1 MIEFSQPVVNIGL
14 LGHVDH
20 GKTTLTKAITGK
32 WTDTH
37 SEEIKRGISIRL
49 GYADAKIYFCSK
61 CKLYG
66 TKEKCLKCG
75 GKTELKRWVSFV
87 DSPGHESLMTTAI
100 AASSII
106 DGALLLI
113 AANEPCP
120 QPQTEEHLMILNIL
134 GIRNIIVVQTKI
146 DLVSK
151 ERAIEHYKEIKNFLK
166 GSVAENAPIIPVAAI
181 SGVNVEKVL
190 EAIEKYIP
198 TPKREEN
205 APPLMLVSRSFDVNK
220 PGTPIPELKGGVL
233 GGSLV
238 RGKIKIGDEL
248 EISPGIE
255 RNGTQKQIRFR
266 VEKLMVEN
274 KEINEARPGGL
285 VAIGTDLDP
294 SLTKSDQL
302 AGSILSLP
310 GKTPAPRNVIEI
322 RYNLLD
328 RKDIEN
334 PPLKEGEPIVVNVYT
349 ATDVGVIAKLGKG
362 IATIKL
368 KRPMVF
374 EKGNKAALSR
384 RIGQRW
390 RLAGWG
396 EVV

>member
-1 MIEFSQPVVNIGL
+1 MSLQPEVNIGL

-49 GYADAKIYFCSK
+49 GYADAKIYYCKK

-66 TKEKCLKCG
+66 TTEKCSKCG
-75 GKTELKRWVSFV
+75 GNSELRRWVSFV

-100 AASSII
+100 AASSIM

-134 GIRNIIVVQTKI
+134 GIKNIVVVQTKI

-151 ERAIEHYKEIKNFLK
+151 ERALEHYKEIKNFLR
-166 GSVAENAPIIPVAAI
+166 GSIAENAPVIPVAAI
-181 SGVNVEKVL
+181 SGVNINKVL
-190 EAIEKYIP
+190 EAIEEYIP
-198 TPKREEN
+198 TPERNEN
-205 APPLMLVSRSFDVNK
+205 ADPLMLVSRSFDVNK
-220 PGTPIPELKGGVL
+220 PGTPIQNLSGGVV
-233 GGSLV
+233 GGSIV
-238 RGKIKIGDEL
+238 RGKIRVGEEL

-255 RNGTQKQIRFR
+255 RNKAPKQVRFK
-266 VEKLMVEN
+266 VEKLMIQN
-274 KEINEARPGGL
+274 QEINEARPGGL
-285 VAIGTDLDP
+285 VAVGTGLDP

-302 AGSILSLP
+302 AGSIISLP
-310 GKTPAPRNVIEI
+310 GKTPKPKDVIEI
-322 RYNLLD
+322 RYHLLE

-334 PPLKEGEPIVVNVYT
+334 PPLKEGEPVVVNIFT
-349 ATDVGVIAKLGKG
+349 STDVGVIAKLGKG
-362 IATIKL
+362 IATVKL
-368 KRPMVF
+368 KRPIAF
-374 EKGNKAALSR
+374 ESGNKAAISR

>member
-1 MIEFSQPVVNIGL
+1 VSSQPEVNIGL

-49 GYADAKIYFCSK
+49 GYADAKIYYCKK
-61 CKLYG
+61 CKFYG
-66 TKEKCLKCG
+66 TKEKCPNCG
-75 GKTELKRWVSFV
+75 EKTEFRRWVSFV

-100 AASSII
+100 AASSIM

-113 AANEPCP
+113 SANEPCP

-134 GIRNIIVVQTKI
+134 GIKHIVVVQTKI

-151 ERAIEHYKEIKNFLK
+151 ERALEHYKEIKNFLK
-166 GSVAENAPIIPVAAI
+166 GSIAENAPVIPVAAI
-181 SGVNVEKVL
+181 SGVNINRVL
-190 EAIEKYIP
+190 EAIEEYIP

-205 APPLMLVSRSFDVNK
+205 ADPLMLISRSFDVNK
-220 PGTPIPELKGGVL
+220 PGTPIKELKGGVV

-238 RGKIKIGDEL
+238 RGRIKVGDEL
-248 EISPGIE
+248 ELSPGIE
-255 RNGTQKQIRFR
+255 RNKGYESIKFR

-274 KEINEARPGGL
+274 REISEARPGGL
-285 VAIGTDLDP
+285 IAVGTGLDP

-302 AGSILSLP
+302 SGSLVSLP
-310 GKTPAPRNVIEI
+310 GKTPKPKDVIELK
-322 RYNLLD
+322 YHLLE
-328 RKDIEN
+328 RRDIEN
-334 PPLKEGEPIVVNVYT
+334 PPLKEGEPVVVNVYT

-362 IATIKL
+362 VATIKL
-368 KRPMVF
+368 KRPIPF
-374 EKGNKAALSR
+374 ESGNKAAISR

-396 EVV
+396 EVI

>member
-1 MIEFSQPVVNIGL
+1 MTSQPEVNIGL

-49 GYADAKIYFCSK
+49 GYADARIYYCKK
-61 CKLYG
+61 CKIYG
-66 TKEKCLKCG
+66 TKEKCSKCS
-75 GKTELKRWVSFV
+75 GKTEFKRWISFV

-134 GIRNIIVVQTKI
+134 GIKNIVVVQTKI

-151 ERAIEHYKEIKNFLK
+151 ERALEHYKEIKEFLK
-166 GSVAENAPIIPVAAI
+166 GSVAENAPIVPVAAI
-181 SGVNVEKVL
+181 LEVNVDKVL

-198 TPKREEN
+198 TPQREGN
-205 APPLMLVSRSFDVNK
+205 ADPLMLVSRSFDVNK
-220 PGTPIPELKGGVL
+220 PGTPVKNLKGGVV

-238 RGKIKIGDEL
+238 RGKIRVGEEL
-248 EISPGIE
+248 ELSPGIE
-255 RNGTQKQIRFR
+255 RNKVPKQIRFK
-266 VEKLMVEN
+266 VEKLMIEN
-274 KEINEARPGGL
+274 QEISEARPGGL
-285 VAIGTDLDP
+285 VAVGTGLDP

-302 AGSILSLP
+302 SGSIISLP
-310 GKTPAPRNVIEI
+310 GKTPKPKDVIEI
-322 RYNLLD
+322 RYHLLE

-334 PPLKEGEPIVVNVYT
+334 PPLKEGEPVVVNIYT

-368 KRPMVF
+368 KRPIAF
-374 EKGNKAALSR
+374 ESGNRAAISR

-396 EVV
+396 EVI